1 MNRLGNLALALV
13 SGLVLAFVALEAFSF
28 WKNLSYQPAH
38 NEEALERSTNYPG
51 LAPREIGGFVFK
63 SQGCIACHNLDLAGG
78 VLAPSLDN
86 IGVRRD
92 AAWLREKLRD
102 PHASVPG
109 TFMPSFS
116 RLSHEE
122 IEGLVA
128 YLGTLTSGRSGPDNA
143 GTATMEIPKDE
154 QGQPRFTMA
163 DVERGKELFRAQGCM
178 GCHSINGI
186 TEGGQIGPNLTHEA
200 LRLRTDEWQLRHL
213 INPVSVYVLG
223 EAEGISWIMPSY
235 RQLSEEDL
243 KALVAFLQSLK

>member
-1 MNRLGNLALALV
+1 MSRLGNLALVLV
-13 SGLVLAFVALEAFSF
+13 SGLVLAFVVSEALSL
-28 WKNLSYQPAH
+28 WQNLSYNAVP
-38 NEEALERSTNYPG
+38 NEGVREPSTNYPG
-51 LAPREIGGFVFK
+51 LAPKEIGASVFK
-63 SQGCIACHNLDLAGG
+63 SQGCLACHNLDLAGG
-78 VLAPSLDN
+78 VLAPSLNN

-116 RLSHEE
+116 RLSNEE

-128 YLGTLTSGRSGPDNA
+128 YLGTLTPDRPGPDNA
-143 GTATMEIPKDE
+143 GTATIEIPKDE
-154 QGQPRFTMA
+154 QGQPRFTMSE
-163 DVERGKELFRAQGCM
+163 VERGGELFRAQGCI

-186 TEGGQIGPNLTHEA
+186 AAGGQIGPNLTHEA

-213 INPVSVYVLG
+213 IDPVSVYVLG
-223 EAEGISWIMPSY
+223 EAAGISWIMPSY
-235 RQLSEEDL
+235 GRLSEEDL